1 MGSEDRIRSS
11 SAGLDGGKGGL
22 DLKVRGSV
30 FFFGSGWGPEGR
42 TNKARALFV
51 KGARK
56 VVLGIKGLKVIKR
69 SKVPSVV

>member
-30 FFFGSGWGPEGR
+30 VWIRLGPRRKDKQGEGLVCEGSAKGR
-42 TNKARALFV
+42 
-51 KGARK
+51 ARK
-56 VVLGIKGLKVIKR
+56 EGFEGK
-69 SKVPSVV
+69 